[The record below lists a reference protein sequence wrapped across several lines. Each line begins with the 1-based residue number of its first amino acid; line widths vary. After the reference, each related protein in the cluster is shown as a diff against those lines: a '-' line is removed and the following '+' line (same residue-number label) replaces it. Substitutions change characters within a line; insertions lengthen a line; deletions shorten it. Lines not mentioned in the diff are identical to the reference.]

1 MKILLTAGLVVTKK
15 NQLLLAYSRN
25 KNAWYLPGGKI
36 DKGETSK
43 EALVR
48 EIREELSIE
57 LQLDRIGSY
66 KLVSAP
72 AYGEDSDLIMK
83 QDTFLYDLTEEIE
96 PSHEITAVK
105 YFDLETYKK
114 EPAQVP
120 GVLKVFKLLKEDG
133 IIQ

>member
-1 MKILLTAGLVVTKK
+1 MKILPTAGLVITKN

-36 DKGETSK
+36 DEGETSK
-43 EALVR
+43 DALVR
-48 EIREELSIE
+48 EIREELNIE
-57 LQLDRIGSY
+57 LQLDKIITY
-66 KLVSAP
+66 KLISAP

-83 QDTFLYDLTEEIE
+83 QDTFRYDLTEEIE
-96 PSHEITAVK
+96 PSHEIAAVK

-120 GVLKVFKLLKEDG
+120 GVLKLFKLLKEDG